1 MEIKIMKNILDR
13 NQDKAREVRDLLLSK
28 KVLMINL
35 ISSPGAGKTTLLERT
50 CSRLCSDMRIGVIE
64 GDITTDRDA
73 QRLKK
78 YNIPIVVI
86 NTEGGCHLDSHSISK
101 VLDSFDLDNLDVL
114 FVENVGN
121 LICPSQFDLGENF
134 KIAMVSTAEGDDKPG
149 KYPMLFREAKAVLLN
164 KTDLIPYTDFNLGF
178 FRSDLQNINAQI
190 PLFEISCTK
199 GDGLLDW
206 YRWIKEQI
214 AAVPGTAGET
224 VAKVKGDQ
232 Q

>member
-13 NQDKAREVRDLLLSK
+13 NQDKANEVRNILK
-28 KVLMINL
+28 EKNVAMVNI

-50 CSRLCSDMRIGVIE
+50 CEELASKSRIGVIE
-64 GDITTDRDA
+64 GDVTTDRDA

-101 VLDSFDLDNLDVL
+101 VLDSFDLANLDVI

-121 LICPSQFDLGENF
+121 LICPSHFDLGESF
-134 KIAMVSTAEGDDKPG
+134 KLAVVSTTEGDDKPG

-164 KTDLIPYTDFNLGF
+164 KIDLIPYTNFNF
-178 FRSDLQNINAQI
+178 NSFKADLDKINPQI
-190 PLFEISCTK
+190 SLFEMSCTK
-199 GDGLLDW
+199 GDGLKEW
-206 YRWIKEQI
+206 FGWIIEQI
-214 AAVPGTAGET
+214 
-224 VAKVKGDQ
+224 
-232 Q
+232 

>member
-1 MEIKIMKNILDR
+1 MKNILDR
-13 NQDKAREVRDLLLSK
+13 NQNKANEVRNLLTLK
-28 KVLMINL
+28 KVLMVNI

-50 CSRLCSDMRIGVIE
+50 CEELGAKFRIGVIE

-121 LICPSQFDLGENF
+121 LICPSQFDLGETF
-134 KIAMVSTAEGDDKPG
+134 KLAVVSTAEGDDKPG
-149 KYPMLFREAKAVLLN
+149 KYPMLFREARAVLLN
-164 KTDLIPYTDFNLGF
+164 KIDLIPYTNFNF
-178 FRSDLQNINAQI
+178 DSFSSDLKKINAQI
-190 PLFEISCTK
+190 PLFKISCTT
-199 GDGLLDW
+199 GDGLDGW
-206 YRWIKEQI
+206 FKWIEDQI
-214 AAVPGTAGET
+214 LVYPDLA
-224 VAKVKGDQ
+224 
-232 Q
+232 

>member
-1 MEIKIMKNILDR
+1 MVNI
-13 NQDKAREVRDLLLSK
+13 
-28 KVLMINL
+28 

-50 CSRLCSDMRIGVIE
+50 CEALGEKFRIAVIE

-121 LICPSQFDLGENF
+121 LICPSQFDLGENC
-134 KIAMVSTAEGDDKPG
+134 KIALVSTAEGDDKPG

-164 KTDLIPYTDFNLGF
+164 KMDLIPYTNFNIGF
-178 FRSDLQNINAQI
+178 FRSDLKRINAQI
-190 PLFEISCTK
+190 PLFELSCTK
-199 GDGLLDW
+199 GDGLLEW
-206 YRWIKEQI
+206 YTWIENRIITRQ
-214 AAVPGTAGET
+214 
-224 VAKVKGDQ
+224 
-232 Q
+232 

>member
-13 NQDKAREVRDLLLSK
+13 NQQKAEEVRNLLSSK
-28 KVLMINL
+28 KVLMVNI

-50 CSRLCSDMRIGVIE
+50 CEVLGPEFRIGVIE

-86 NTEGGCHLDSHSISK
+86 NTEGGCHLDSHSIYK
-101 VLDSFDLDNLDVL
+101 VLDSFDLDRIEVL

-134 KIAMVSTAEGDDKPG
+134 KIAVVSTTEGDDKPG
-149 KYPMLFREAKAVLLN
+149 KYPMLFREAEAVVLN
-164 KTDLIPYTDFNLGF
+164 KTDLIPYTDFSLTDF
-178 FRSDLQNINAQI
+178 KTDLKTINGRI
-190 PLFEISCTK
+190 PLFEVSCTK
-199 GDGLLDW
+199 GEGLSEWFDW
-206 YRWIKEQI
+206 LTEKIHGI
-214 AAVPGTAGET
+214 N
-224 VAKVKGDQ
+224 
-232 Q
+232 